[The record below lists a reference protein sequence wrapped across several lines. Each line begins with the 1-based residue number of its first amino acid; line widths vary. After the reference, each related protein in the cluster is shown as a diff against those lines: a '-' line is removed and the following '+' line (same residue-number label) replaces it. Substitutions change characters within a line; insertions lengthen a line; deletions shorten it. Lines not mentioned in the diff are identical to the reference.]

1 MENEVLVPSAYGLE
15 ESQAKEITIGLSTI
29 KKERDALIE
38 SFENVIQEEISEDNI
53 PMFKALRLQIR
64 DNRTKGIEPWHK
76 TNKAYFLAGGRFVD
90 AIKNREVQVNAR
102 MEDALM
108 SCEKHYE
115 IQEAKKLQELQT
127 KREDLIAEFLFE
139 GEEHREYAKM
149 DDELWRAI
157 FESKKKAH
165 SDWIKAEKKAEE
177 ERVAKAKADEAA
189 RLAMIAENKKLKKE
203 AEAKAKSDKIE
214 ADKRAKSDAKVK
226 AVADAKL
233 KKEQDAKQALLDKL
247 KANQEAEAKRLAK
260 AKQDEAEL
268 LKAKA
273 DAEQAELSKG
283 DSDKVKD
290 LINDL
295 EALKTK
301 YSFESAK
308 YKKTYS
314 DVGLLIGKIV
324 NHIK

>member
-1 MENEVLVPSAYGLE
+1 MENELVPSAYGLE

-38 SFENVIQEEISEDNI
+38 SFENVIQEEISEENI
-53 PMFKALRLQIR
+53 PMFKTLRLQIR

-76 TNKAYFLAGGRFVD
+76 SNKAYFLAGGRFVD
-90 AIKNREVQVNAR
+90 AIKNREVQVNTR

-127 KREDLIAEFLFE
+127 EREALISEFLFE

-157 FESKKKAH
+157 FDSKKKTH

-177 ERVAKAKADEAA
+177 NRVAKEKADEAA
-189 RLAMIAENKKLKKE
+189 RIAMIAENEKLKKQ
-203 AEAKAKSDKIE
+203 AEAKAKTDKLE
-214 ADKRAKSDAKVK
+214 ADKRAKAEAKVK

-260 AKQDEAEL
+260 EAEL

-283 DSDKVKD
+283 DADKVKD

-301 YSFESAK
+301 YSFKSAK

-314 DVGLLIGKIV
+314 DTGLLIDKIV
-324 NHIK
+324 NYIK

>member
-1 MENEVLVPSAYGLE
+1 MENELVPSAYGLE

-38 SFENVIQEEISEDNI
+38 SFENVIQEEISEENI
-53 PMFKALRLQIR
+53 PMFKTLRLQIR

-76 TNKAYFLAGGRFVD
+76 SNKAYFLAGGRFVD
-90 AIKNREVQVNAR
+90 AIKNREVQVNTR

-127 KREDLIAEFLFE
+127 KREDLIDEFLFE

-157 FESKKKAH
+157 FDSKKKAH

-177 ERVAKAKADEAA
+177 NRVAKEKADEAA
-189 RLAMIAENKKLKKE
+189 RIAMIAENEKLKKQ

-214 ADKRAKSDAKVK
+214 ADKRAKAEAKVK

-260 AKQDEAEL
+260 EAEL

-283 DSDKVKD
+283 DADKVKD

-301 YSFESAK
+301 YSFKSAK
-308 YKKTYS
+308 YKKTYL
-314 DVGLLIGKIV
+314 DTGLLIDKIV
-324 NHIK
+324 SSRPIQRN